1 MIKIGMASLKIGVPI
16 RCNVYDKNGK
26 LLLRKGFV
34 LESPHQVEVL
44 FREGLYIK
52 SEPTRTPIKHPRSEP
67 QTEQASTP
75 TAIALLTQELRNQE
89 KLFQIIRGKTGH
101 PDIHRLYVASVRN
114 IITAVQRQRDL
125 CLAYV
130 FFNKTTD
137 NYPLRHSLDTAIIA
151 TIIAASLDKSPYEIL
166 NIAAASL
173 TMNIS
178 MLKLQ
183 GHLVSKAEP
192 LSAEERAKINIHPTA
207 SATLLKQA
215 GISNDDWLT
224 FVQCHHEKNDGTG
237 YPRGLNGD
245 DIPEGAQIVCLADR
259 YTATISPRSYRPG
272 LLPNVVLRELLLN
285 QGDTLS
291 LSHAGVL
298 TKVVGIYPPGMF
310 VKLRNG
316 EIAVVVG
323 SGEDG
328 ACPRVK
334 SIIGADNVPL
344 PFPISRD
351 TKKGPLRITASVR
364 LEPERVPFD
373 MVKIWGEEGGTG

>member
-1 MIKIGMASLKIGVPI
+1 MIKIGLASLKIGVPI
-16 RCNVYDKNGK
+16 ACNVYDKNGK

-44 FREGLYIK
+44 FRDGLYIK
-52 SEPTRTPIKHPRSEP
+52 SEPVRTSIAHPRSEP
-67 QTEQASTP
+67 KIEQASIP
-75 TAIALLTQELRNQE
+75 TAISVLTQELKNQE
-89 KLFQIIRGKTGH
+89 NLVRIIRGKTGH
-101 PDIHRLYVASVRN
+101 PDIHRLYAASVHKL
-114 IITAVQRQRDL
+114 ITAVQRQRDL
-125 CLAYV
+125 CMAYV
-130 FFNKTTD
+130 FFNKTTE

-151 TIIAASLDKSPYEIL
+151 TIIANSLDKSPYETI

-183 GHLVSKAEP
+183 EQLVSKAEP
-192 LSAEERAKINIHPTA
+192 LSAEERAKINMHPSA

-224 FVQCHHEKNDGTG
+224 FVQCHHEKNDWTG
-237 YPRGLNGD
+237 YPRGLKGD

-259 YTATISPRSYRPG
+259 YTATISPRSYRQG
-272 LLPNVVLRELLLN
+272 LVPNVVLRELLLKH
-285 QGDTLS
+285 GDTLC

-316 EIAVVVG
+316 EIAVVVS

-334 SIIGADNVPL
+334 SIIGADNAPL

-373 MVKIWGEEGGTG
+373 MVKIWGEEGGAG